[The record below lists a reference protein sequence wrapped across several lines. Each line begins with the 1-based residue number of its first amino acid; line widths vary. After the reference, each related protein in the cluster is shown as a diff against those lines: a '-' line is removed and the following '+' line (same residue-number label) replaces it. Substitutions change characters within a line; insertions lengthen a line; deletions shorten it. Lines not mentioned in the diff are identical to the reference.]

1 MNIEERG
8 LSLRCTIVNIIFFLE
23 QCKDTFAKFSFKN
36 NFNEIHDN
44 ATNLDVEQR
53 SLIMFQTFMMQTFR
67 VLDNNTN
74 LIIENFTKNLE
85 NATNLINENF
95 TKILEMLQ
103 TWMLRL

>member
-1 MNIEERG
+1 MNIEKRG

-23 QCKDTFAKFSFKN
+23 QCKDTFAN
-36 NFNEIHDN
+36 NFNKIPDN